1 MEPKTVERQNE
12 LEDIAK
18 IMRTRGGRRFMWRV
32 LEGAGIFHSSFHTDA
47 LMMAFN
53 EGRRNQGLILLADI
67 MEIDADNY
75 ILMTKE
81 AKTRQEAKELDDER
95 NRANSE
101 S

>member
-1 MEPKTVERQNE
+1 
-12 LEDIAK
+12 
-18 IMRTRGGRRFMWRV
+18 
-32 LEGAGIFHSSFHTDA
+32 
-47 LMMAFN
+47 MMAFN
-53 EGRRNQGLILLADI
+53 EGRRNQGLMLLADI

-81 AKTRQEAKELDDER
+81 AKARQEAKEMDDER